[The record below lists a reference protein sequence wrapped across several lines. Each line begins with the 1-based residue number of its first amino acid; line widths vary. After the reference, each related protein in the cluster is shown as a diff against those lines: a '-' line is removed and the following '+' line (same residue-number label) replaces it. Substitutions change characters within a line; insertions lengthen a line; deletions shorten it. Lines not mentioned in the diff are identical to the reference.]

1 MPAHERRR
9 KHRQVHTEEKR
20 GSICDTRAKGRIALS
35 NLLANGAPETMDELI
50 GLLVAILVWR
60 TALATL
66 AGLSVALVLAWLF
79 PAFGIGAGMLLTLVA
94 LTAGLVWEAKAASQ
108 DSPPGAPKAEDQPVS
123 RPIAFLG
130 IAVMGT
136 MWGSVAS
143 YLLDSSVI
151 ALLLL
156 VALPFVLGPVVGAV
170 TKKPIFLND
179 LLFAAVALA
188 LGFMTPWAVTQLL
201 S

>member
-1 MPAHERRR
+1 
-9 KHRQVHTEEKR
+9 
-20 GSICDTRAKGRIALS
+20 
-35 NLLANGAPETMDELI
+35 MDEFI

-79 PAFGIGAGMLLTLVA
+79 PAFGIGAGVLLTLVA
-94 LTAGLVWEAKAASQ
+94 LTAGLVWEAKAGSGN
-108 DSPPGAPKAEDQPVS
+108 SPTGAPKAEEQPVS
-123 RPIAFLG
+123 GPIAFLG

-143 YLLDSSVI
+143 YLLDSGVI

-170 TKKPIFLND
+170 TKRPVFLND

>member
-1 MPAHERRR
+1 
-9 KHRQVHTEEKR
+9 
-20 GSICDTRAKGRIALS
+20 
-35 NLLANGAPETMDELI
+35 MDELI

-60 TALATL
+60 TVLTTL
-66 AGLSVALVLAWLF
+66 AGLSAALILAWLL
-79 PAFGIGAGMLLTLVA
+79 PAFGIGAGVLLTLAA
-94 LTAGLVWEAKAASQ
+94 LTAGLVWEAKAASG
-108 DSPPGAPKAEDQPVS
+108 DSPPGAPKAEDQPVA

-143 YLLDSSVI
+143 YLLDSNVI

-156 VALPFVLGPVVGAV
+156 IALPFVLGPVAGAV
-170 TKKPIFLND
+170 TKKPVFLND

-188 LGFMTPWAVTQLL
+188 LGFMAPWAITQLF